1 MKVSK
6 DLTELKKFVVG
17 YVYNFDYDGTDD
29 WVYSWTFPKALLFT
43 LTIMTT
49 IGELKKIVKFNKK
62 IS

>member
-1 MKVSK
+1 M
-6 DLTELKKFVVG
+6 TELKKFVVG

-49 IGELKKIVKFNKK
+49 IGELKKIVRFTA
-62 IS
+62 